1 MSHTDVNGSFHITIF
16 MVIIFF
22 FYFLDPPMHMTVHI
36 LLIMCCFFSV
46 VMVMVEGQ
54 ALTTCMREE
63 RISNLGGMTPVSGSK
78 PSIAVLSGGLK

>member
-1 MSHTDVNGSFHITIF
+1 MSHPDVNDSFHITIF
-16 MVIIFF
+16 MVIIF

-36 LLIMCCFFSV
+36 LLIMLFFFSV

-63 RISNLGGMTPVSGSK
+63 RISRLGGMTPVSGSK
-78 PSIAVLSGGLK
+78 PLSYQVG